1 MDWNSINIDRD
12 TSGLGPIEYDQ
23 SKVPAL
29 IRKHADNV
37 RIKTYG
43 QQIREAQARNAEYAG
58 LIASES
64 FDMSNETKE
73 RQDTVETQFNS
84 VQQEMTD
91 KDVISAPE
99 IIAAR
104 KGEPTLSTRL
114 EKFDRISVDI
124 FSESD
129 LDNLPT
135 DKLVTANI
143 GKVVDVLNN
152 RTLSDNITLKFNH
165 DGLLN
170 VQPTVTLKVN
180 GKIESERKEVFRFS
194 DSTSKVET
202 EDIGKLGQYL
212 GGTKMHQE
220 IYPEWFGAKGDAY
233 VDTSLTSLPIG
244 TDDTEAFKRM
254 MEFAGKASVNGTTEK
269 LKTPKVKI
277 SLAPNAIYLVKGDNI
292 LGVQDESVEAVSI
305 DIEGNGA
312 QILHVVNSSNDYLI
326 NNAYKMLFPKF
337 KDFSVDVFTSQSYDR
352 MGGFFNNNGTG
363 KPVVKMFKPIFE
375 NVRVSSTFDY
385 VGYETIFNVD
395 GDTMADNGL
404 VISGYYSTFK
414 YFYNQTNPEAVS
426 WDFDNN
432 YIHPTTA
439 GAVIYNVDCVT
450 SGALS
455 SNSNEILI
463 ANDNTKYLK
472 TSGNS
477 QGVGVF
483 EIKDR
488 LELFGNVSTTL
499 FDLDYGLVKVS
510 GINFHA
516 GNRGYTTPATFRMA
530 RIGNLA
536 SIEFVDGNLVSK
548 DFDIGPLDQN
558 FEGYQPRNL
567 LTLKNTSVASGGVP
581 LIRPYN
587 AIGVVNVKNLLQGVY
602 RLRKVSVEN
611 HNGRPTMPFD
621 YSSEGGISTSQK
633 VTLSKN
639 INAKSSIHMLEARLP
654 FYFVVESIK
663 VFSKFGFKTD
673 KINQLKL
680 QILNPSS
687 NYEYPQS
694 TTKDISTLNGVL
706 NGFEL
711 LDGQKMIVGF
721 TELKLGFVFQS
732 SGVKI
737 ADVDA
742 PDSWVEITYRG
753 VGHFQDAIWD
763 DTLGFTR
770 A

>member
-1 MDWNSINIDRD
+1 MDWNNINRDRD

-37 RIKTYG
+37 RTKTYG
-43 QQIREAQARNAEYAG
+43 QEVREAQARNAELAG
-58 LIASES
+58 LIANES

-143 GKVVDVLNN
+143 GKAVDVLNN
-152 RTLSDNITLKFNH
+152 KTLSDNITLKFNH
-165 DGLLN
+165 DGRLN
-170 VQPTVTLKVN
+170 IQPSVTLKVN
-180 GKIESERKEVFRFS
+180 GKIESERKEIFKFS
-194 DSTSKVET
+194 ESTSKVET

-212 GGTKMHQE
+212 GGTKIHQE

-233 VDTSLTSLPIG
+233 VDTSLTNLPIG
-244 TDDTEAFKRM
+244 NDDTDSFKRM
-254 MEFAGKASVNGTTEK
+254 MTFAGQASIDGTTEK

-326 NNAYKMLFPKF
+326 NNGYKMLFPKF
-337 KDFSVDVFTSQSYDR
+337 KDFSVDVFTSLTSER
-352 MGGFFNNNGTG
+352 VGGFFNNNGTG
-363 KPVVKMFKPIFE
+363 KTVVKMFKPIFE
-375 NVRVSSTFDY
+375 NVRVSATFDY
-385 VGYETIFNVD
+385 VGYETIFHVD

-404 VISGYYSTFK
+404 VIGGYYSTFR
-414 YFYNQTNPEAVS
+414 YFYNQKNPEAVN

-450 SGALS
+450 SGAFK
-455 SNSNEILI
+455 SNGNEILI
-463 ANDNTKYLK
+463 SHNDARYLK
-472 TSGNS
+472 TIGNS
-477 QGVGVF
+477 QGLGVF
-483 EIKDR
+483 NLSDR
-488 LELFGNVSTTL
+488 VELIGNVSTTM
-499 FDLDYGLVKVS
+499 FDLDYGRVQVS
-510 GINFHA
+510 GINFYA
-516 GNRGYTTPATFRMA
+516 GNRGYATPATFRMA

-536 SIEFVDGNLVSK
+536 SIKFDDSILVSK
-548 DFDIGPLDQN
+548 DFDIGPLN
-558 FEGYQPRNL
+558 SSFSGSQPRSML
-567 LTLKNTSVASGGVP
+567 QLDNTSVAGGGAP

-587 AIGVVNVKNLLQGVY
+587 SSGNVTVKNLLQGVY
-602 RLRKVSVEN
+602 KLRRLELSN
-611 HNGRPTMPFD
+611 HNGTPIMPFD
-621 YSSEGGISTSQK
+621 YSLEGGISTPKK

-639 INAKSSIHMLEARLP
+639 INAKSSIHTLEARLP

-680 QILNPSS
+680 QILNPTS

-706 NGFEL
+706 NGYEM
-711 LDGQKMIVGF
+711 LDGQKIIVGF

-737 ADVDA
+737 ADVDT